1 MKEGSFDCPDAV
13 GSACDVWNGIDIEA
27 LVSLEPTGP
36 LRYRSRYGDGNLN
49 GRSYGG
55 QVLGQ
60 AMMAASLSVSED
72 RPASAFQSVFLR
84 GADPPRRIDFGVR
97 VLQEGKRFSSR
108 HVLGVQSDGRAV
120 LSAHATFGAP
130 LPAPGHAAPS
140 TAREEDPE
148 SLPEL
153 TTLPSAL
160 MERLRPLGP
169 YSDHV
174 KPCIDFRIPDIER
187 QLAAEPAQ
195 SRLRY
200 WLHSNALSLPVLARR
215 RRCSRIYRTGD

>member
-1 MKEGSFDCPDAV
+1 
-13 GSACDVWNGIDIEA
+13 
-27 LVSLEPTGP
+27 
-36 LRYRSRYGDGNLN
+36 
-49 GRSYGG
+49 
-55 QVLGQ
+55 
-60 AMMAASLSVSED
+60 MAASLSAPKD
-72 RPASAFQSVFLR
+72 RPASAFQLVFLR
-84 GADPPRRIDFGVR
+84 GADPTRRIDFEVR

-148 SLPEL
+148 SLQEL

-160 MERLRPLGP
+160 MEQLRPLGP
-169 YSDHV
+169 YSNHV
-174 KPCIDFRIPDIER
+174 KPCMDFRIPDIER
-187 QLAAEPAQ
+187 QLAAKTAQ

-200 WLHSNALSLPVLARR
+200 WLRGKRPLASGTRAQAAVFAYLSDWWLNFSSLGGHLRDLQSHEPL
-215 RRCSRIYRTGD
+215 